1 MHKIKGCSWAVNLN
15 VAVFGNSMN
24 AAVHINSL
32 RVLDRN
38 FDTVTIAWNLGVS
51 VAIPT
56 PPRGAES
63 SFPDSIGCHS
73 LGAALAD

>member
-1 MHKIKGCSWAVNLN
+1 MLR
-15 VAVFGNSMN
+15 FLENSVN

-63 SFPDSIGCHS
+63 SFPDSIGCLS

>member
-1 MHKIKGCSWAVNLN
+1 
-15 VAVFGNSMN
+15 MN

-56 PPRGAES
+56 PPRGGES
-63 SFPDSIGCHS
+63 SFPDSIGCHGPTGPQFRDVGILEYHVRQRCYGS
-73 LGAALAD
+73 PWATA